1 MEPIADLEERGRRA
15 GPAWRSSFHGAA
27 DTRGGPGVDQ
37 RQARDE
43 VPRDDLELMVRTY
56 RTALRLLLH
65 DTYEPLSR
73 IRALLGLLREDPS
86 QVDDVDGFL
95 DRILD
100 DLEGVGELLSGVE
113 ELERLTDW
121 AARTRRSET
130 DLRAF
135 THEILRGLDHT
146 THDVRL
152 EIERSAPPIDRFLVG
167 RALANLIGNALTHT
181 PIGTTVW
188 IRARTGAEHVAFIV
202 EDDGPGIPEDVRGR
216 IFEPFERGLSPDST
230 PGIGLG
236 LALVR
241 GIAEMLGGSVTLEE
255 AATGGASF
263 RMALPLPPD
272 S

>member
-1 MEPIADLEERGRRA
+1 MADVEERDPRA
-15 GPAWRSSFHGAA
+15 EPAWRSSVHGAA
-27 DTRGGPGVDQ
+27 DTRGGG
-37 RQARDE
+37 RGARPRSRDHA
-43 VPRDDLELMVRTY
+43 PRDDLELTVRTY

-65 DTYEPLSR
+65 DTFEPLSR

-86 QVDDVDGFL
+86 QVEDVDGFL

-100 DLEGVGELLSGVE
+100 DLDGVGELLSAVE
-113 ELERLTDW
+113 ELERLTDR

-188 IRARTGAEHVAFIV
+188 IRARTGAEHVTFVV
-202 EDDGPGIPEDVRGR
+202 EDDGPGIPEDLHGR
-216 IFEPFERGLSPDST
+216 IFEPFERGISPDST

-241 GIAEMLGGSVTLEE
+241 GIAEMLGGSVTVEE

-263 RMALPLPPD
+263 CMALPLPPD